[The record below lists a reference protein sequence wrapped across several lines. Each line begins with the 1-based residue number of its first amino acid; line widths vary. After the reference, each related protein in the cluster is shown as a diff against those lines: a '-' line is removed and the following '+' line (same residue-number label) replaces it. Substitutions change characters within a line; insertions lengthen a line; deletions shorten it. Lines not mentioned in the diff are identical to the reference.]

1 MRWWGILI
9 SSTLHIVT
17 FQTHSIQLGTY
28 SLTPHH
34 HHHYISSGCL
44 EKQSKLSSLNRPSL
58 TEENLHI
65 KGLASSYFQ
74 INFETFWDTNLM
86 MTPQPGRT
94 KYFSSKQTLSPY
106 MTILISSNPMR
117 NFKWNVSRNF
127 ICHFEAHDRQ
137 VIQQKRLH
145 LLISKFNKSFSI
157 KWKATVWLMWLS

>member
-28 SLTPHH
+28 SLPIIIIITLN
-34 HHHYISSGCL
+34 SSGP
-44 EKQSKLSSLNRPSL
+44 RL

-86 MTPQPGRT
+86 MTPQEGLST
-94 KYFSSKQTLSPY
+94 FLSKQTLSPY

-117 NFKWNVSRNF
+117 NFEWNVSRNF

-157 KWKATVWLMWLS
+157 KWKATLWLMWLS